1 MNEQL
6 AWYLARSSGIVSLVL
21 AACALVLGLLLST
34 RALKPHDRPAWLL
47 AMHRWVS
54 SLLIVGTAG
63 HVVAL
68 VADNYVTIGWV
79 EILVPMTSS
88 YRPLAV
94 SLGVVAMYLLALVH
108 VSSVLMKRLSKST
121 WRRLHAL
128 SPLLVWCAV
137 LHGALAGT
145 DAANPVYQAIVW
157 LLISACV
164 AAGLFRVVLGRS
176 ADRARQRAGTAT
188 ADSRAPA

>member
-1 MNEQL
+1 MDEQF

-21 AACALVLGLLLST
+21 AAFALVLGLLLST

-54 SLLIVGTAG
+54 SLLVVGTAG

-94 SLGVVAMYLLALVH
+94 SLGVVAMYLLGVIH
-108 VSSVLMKRLSKST
+108 VTSVLMKHLPKST

-145 DAANPVYQAIVW
+145 DAANHAYQTIVW
-157 LLISACV
+157 LLISVCV

-176 ADRARQRAGTAT
+176 VDRARQRAGNTT
-188 ADSRAPA
+188 SESRAPA

>member
-1 MNEQL
+1 MDEKF

-21 AACALVLGLLLST
+21 AAFALVLGLLLST

-54 SLLIVGTAG
+54 TLLIVGTAG
-63 HVVAL
+63 HVLAL
-68 VADNYVTIGWV
+68 VADNFVTVGWV
-79 EILVPMTSS
+79 EILIPMTSS

-94 SLGVVAMYLLALVH
+94 SLGVVAMYLLAVVH
-108 VSSVLMKRLSKST
+108 ASSVLMKRLSKST

-145 DAANPVYQAIVW
+145 DAANPGYQTIVW
-157 LLISACV
+157 LLVCVCV

-176 ADRARQRAGTAT
+176 ADRARRPAVAT
-188 ADSRAPA
+188 SVGSRTSA

>member
-1 MNEQL
+1 MDPQFS
-6 AWYLARSSGIVSLVL
+6 WYLARATGIVSLLL

-47 AMHRWVS
+47 AMHRWISTLVV
-54 SLLIVGTAG
+54 VGTAG

-68 VADNYVTIGWV
+68 VADSYMTFGLL

-94 SLGVVAMYLLALVH
+94 TLGVVAMYLLVITH
-108 VSSVLMKRLSKST
+108 VSSVLMKRLPKTT

-145 DAANPVYQAIVW
+145 DAANPVYQTTVW
-157 LLISACV
+157 LIVAVCV
-164 AAGLFRVVLGRS
+164 AAGVLRVLVGRS
-176 ADRARQRAGTAT
+176 ADRARRNA
-188 ADSRAPA
+188 APATSS

>member
-1 MNEQL
+1 MDEQFS
-6 AWYLARSSGIVSLVL
+6 WYLARSTGIVSLVL
-21 AACALVLGLLLST
+21 AAGALMLGLLLST

-54 SLLIVGTAG
+54 TLVVVGTAG
-63 HVVAL
+63 HVLAL
-68 VADNYVTIGWV
+68 VADSYVTFGWV

-88 YRPLAV
+88 YRPVAV
-94 SLGVVAMYLLALVH
+94 TLGVVAMYVLALTH
-108 VSSVLMKRLSKST
+108 VSSLLMKRLPKST

-145 DAANPVYQAIVW
+145 DAANPVYQAMVW
-157 LLISACV
+157 LLVSACV
-164 AAGLFRVVLGRS
+164 AAGLLRVVLGRS
-176 ADRARQRAGTAT
+176 ADRVQRPTARNASAQ
-188 ADSRAPA
+188 

>member
-1 MNEQL
+1 MAEQF
-6 AWYLARSSGIVSLVL
+6 AWYLARSTGIVSLVL
-21 AACALVLGLLLST
+21 AAAALVLGLLLST

-54 SLLIVGTAG
+54 TLLIVGTAG

-68 VADNYVTIGWV
+68 VADNYVTIGWI

-94 SLGVVAMYLLALVH
+94 SLGVAAMYLLAVIH

-145 DAANPVYQAIVW
+145 DAASPVYQAIVW
-157 LLISACV
+157 LLISVCV

-176 ADRARQRAGTAT
+176 ADRARQRAGTT
-188 ADSRAPA
+188 TTDSGAPA